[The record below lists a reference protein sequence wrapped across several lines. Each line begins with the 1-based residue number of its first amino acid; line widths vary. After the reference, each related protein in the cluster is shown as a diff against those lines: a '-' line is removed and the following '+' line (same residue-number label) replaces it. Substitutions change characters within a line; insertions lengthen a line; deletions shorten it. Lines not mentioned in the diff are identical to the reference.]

1 MTRRIIMDCDP
12 GHDDAIALLAAY
24 GSPALELVAVTT
36 VCGNRDVDRVTA
48 NALALGTA
56 VGMAGVLFARGA
68 ERPLVREHRSAA
80 DIHGESGLDGPVL
93 EPGRLPLDPRPAAE
107 LIVDLV
113 TAAGPGELTL
123 VATAPLTNLALALR
137 REPGIAGRVRGV
149 AIMGG
154 AIGAGNVTPGWPPG
168 STRSGSGTWRRTRSA
183 ACPDRCADLWR

>member
-1 MTRRIIMDCDP
+1 
-12 GHDDAIALLAAY
+12 L
-24 GSPALELVAVTT
+24 
-36 VCGNRDVDRVTA
+36 
-48 NALALGTA
+48 
-56 VGMAGVLFARGA
+56 
-68 ERPLVREHRSAA
+68 REHRSAA

-123 VATAPLTNLALALR
+123 VATAPLTNLALARR